1 MTFPHG
7 SRPEGP
13 NRRAARIRETILHWM
28 FPIGGTVVLLIA
40 FLVALFAR

>member
-1 MTFPHG
+1 MSPPDRPKTPHG
-7 SRPEGP
+7 
-13 NRRAARIRETILHWM
+13 RAARFREAILHWM

>member
-1 MTFPHG
+1 MTGPLG

-13 NRRAARIRETILHWM
+13 RRRAARIRETILHWM